1 MTKFELSQAAD
12 SDLNE
17 IYIYS
22 YREFGEATA
31 DAYLLSLN
39 QCFQNLAEF
48 PGLGRS
54 IGHIRSGYFRF
65 PRGRFRMEFVLSAF
79 CTGGWTPNAI
89 SGTDTEPVGAGAGF
103 VRGKPAFT
111 LAWAASCL

>member
-1 MTKFELSQAAD
+1 MAKFELSQAAD

-22 YREFGEATA
+22 YREFGEVTA
-31 DAYLLSLN
+31 DAYLLSLD

-65 PRGRFRMEFVLSAF
+65 PHASHVVFFVEISDGIRIIRVLHQRMDPERH
-79 CTGGWTPNAI
+79 I
-89 SGTDTEPVGAGAGF
+89 RD
-103 VRGKPAFT
+103 
-111 LAWAASCL
+111 